1 MPVGASFLNPALSS
15 IILNMQTANSPA
27 PVQPA
32 ESPNAN
38 DSAAPAEQRDT
49 FTTTTT
55 ESAAQPPVA
64 QVERVSKQFKGVAA
78 LRGVSFNLE
87 RGEIFGLLGPN
98 GAGKSTLLKLL
109 LGFLHGDGG
118 SIKLFGSTD
127 LTKAH
132 ARVGYLPEQPRYH
145 GNFSGR
151 EYMEFQARLAG
162 LRARDAK
169 AITAHALKRVGLEEA
184 ANRRI
189 RTYSKGMRQRLGLA
203 VAVYA
208 SGDTPPELL
217 VLDEPASGL
226 APEGQVAVRE
236 VLLDCNRQ
244 GSTILLSSHQLT
256 EVERICSRVGI
267 LRGGKLVALTR
278 LDDQSRVVIVA
289 APRSRGFELAPHLI
303 EYLRNLHPAVLIKG
317 GLLETEP
324 LVVSLPTGNDVP
336 HAASMKAAALRAIVD
351 ARWDVMSLHV
361 ENRDLESIYMRAVRP
376 SRKEGAD
383 TQADG
388 KAPEAVEV
396 APGQSASTVEAASQ
410 EAPAPD
416 VARTV
421 PSQAAGTVMVPD
433 AAPQS
438 EPVEVVPAG
447 QPLLVR
453 PVSPNGSA
461 APEEAVA
468 AEVPEAPLA
477 NPPFETPMVAA
488 RSGPSTAPLPPLP
501 DSVETQADPAA
512 QGQWLRDLRREGS

>member
-1 MPVGASFLNPALSS
+1 
-15 IILNMQTANSPA
+15 MQTANSPA
-27 PVQPA
+27 PVEPV
-32 ESPNAN
+32 ESSVAGSP
-38 DSAAPAEQRDT
+38 AAPTEQRDT
-49 FTTTTT
+49 VTPTAT
-55 ESAAQPPVA
+55 ESTAQPPVA
-64 QVERVSKQFKGVAA
+64 QLERVSKQFKGVAA

-118 SIKLFGSTD
+118 AVKLFGSTD

-132 ARVGYLPEQPRYH
+132 ARIGYLPEQPRYH

-162 LRARDAK
+162 LRGRDAK
-169 AITAHALKRVGLEEA
+169 AITAYALKRVGLEEA
-184 ANRRI
+184 AKRRI

-244 GSTILLSSHQLT
+244 GSTILLCSHQLT

-376 SRKEGAD
+376 SRKDGAD
-383 TQADG
+383 PHADG
-388 KAPEAVEV
+388 KAPEVVEV
-396 APGQSASTVEAASQ
+396 APGQSTSTVGAGSQ
-410 EAPAPD
+410 EAPALD
-416 VARTV
+416 VAQAG
-421 PSQAAGTVMVPD
+421 PSETTAPVTMPD
-433 AAPQS
+433 AALQS
-438 EPVEVVPAG
+438 EPVEVVPG
-447 QPLLVR
+447 SQPLLVR

-461 APEEAVA
+461 ATSEAVG
-468 AEVPEAPLA
+468 VPEAPPA
-477 NPPFETPMVAA
+477 DTAVETLQVA

-501 DSVETQADPAA
+501 DSVETQADPAS

>member
-1 MPVGASFLNPALSS
+1 
-15 IILNMQTANSPA
+15 MQAANSPA
-27 PVQPA
+27 PVEPSERA
-32 ESPNAN
+32 GENVFATPSEP
-38 DSAAPAEQRDT
+38 RDT
-49 FTTTTT
+49 ITA
-55 ESAAQPPVA
+55 SAPEGAALPPVA
-64 QVERVSKQFKGVAA
+64 QIERVSKQFRGVAA

-87 RGEIFGLLGPN
+87 HGEIFGLLGPN

-118 SIKLFGSTD
+118 SIKLFGSTN
-127 LTKAH
+127 LTRTH

-151 EYMEFQARLAG
+151 EYMEFQARLTG
-162 LRARDAK
+162 LKGRDAK

-208 SGDTPPELL
+208 SGSTPPELL

-244 GSTILLSSHQLT
+244 GSTILLCSHQLT

-289 APRSRGFELAPHLI
+289 SPRPRGFELASYLI
-303 EYLRNLHPAVLIKG
+303 EYLRNLHPAVIIKG

-336 HAASMKAAALRAIVD
+336 HAASMKAAAIRAIVD
-351 ARWDVMSLHV
+351 ARWDVLSLHV

-376 SRKEGAD
+376 SRKEAAE

-388 KAPEAVEV
+388 KAPEVVEV
-396 APGQSASTVEAASQ
+396 AAGQSTSTVEAASPDP
-410 EAPAPD
+410 AAPD
-416 VARTV
+416 VA
-421 PSQAAGTVMVPD
+421 QAGPGDADDSAIMPD
-433 AAPQS
+433 AALQS
-438 EPVEVVPAG
+438 EPVEVEVVPAS

-461 APEEAVA
+461 APLEAGEA
-468 AEVPEAPLA
+468 PEAPPTGTA
-477 NPPFETPMVAA
+477 VETLPVA

-501 DSVETQADPAA
+501 DAVEEHLDPPS